1 MEGFIKRQ
9 RRYSGVQGEGL
20 KVLLLL
26 SYIFNISLL
35 FLNDTSKARGHLD
48 FNLVNRW
55 DLLECQREVGSRLL
69 VEW

>member
-9 RRYSGVQGEGL
+9 RRYSGVQGKGL

-26 SYIFNISLL
+26 SYIFNISLI
-35 FLNDTSKARGHLD
+35 FINNTIKTRGHLD

-55 DLLECQREVGSRLL
+55 DRLECQEEVGSRLL
-69 VEW
+69 TKW